1 MINNHDDD
9 DGGDG
14 GDGDG
19 DGDGDSDGD
28 GDGDDEKDEDE
39 DEDDDDD
46 DDDDDDMYSISS
58 FLSPAVFDL
67 PSRSEVRTNSRASPT
82 PADQPSERLHFGP
95 IWGLCNVVGQGYFL

>member
-9 DGGDG
+9 DGGGGDG

-39 DEDDDDD
+39 DE

-95 IWGLCNVVGQGYFL
+95 IWGLCNVVGQGYLL